1 MTQRAEFDKIE
12 LYLIRV
18 LHTVI
23 VERSVS
29 RAALRLQST
38 QPAVSAQLK
47 RLRELTGD
55 PLLVRAGNGMTP
67 TATALQLVG
76 PAASLLQAA
85 DALFSPRLRGAS
97 FDPQTTTATFR
108 IAASDYLDPTFLP
121 ELVAHV
127 LPLLQE
133 ELDPDRS
140 QALPTGEH
148 INAMARALVQA
159 FQQWDGAKAEQ
170 GTVPGKDGPAAF
182 VEGRLQSLQKA
193 LTEAGA
199 HPNHQVQLIEQL
211 QGDADG
217 LASAAARRW
226 PVRAAARPAPAAPP
240 AARSRRRNPPCRRD

>member
-67 TATALQLVG
+67 TATALQLGG
-76 PAASLLQAA
+76 PAGSLLQAA
-85 DALFSPRLRGAS
+85 DARFSPRPRSAA

-108 IAASDYLDPTFLP
+108 M
-121 ELVAHV
+121 
-127 LPLLQE
+127 
-133 ELDPDRS
+133 R
-140 QALPTGEH
+140 
-148 INAMARALVQA
+148 ARA
-159 FQQWDGAKAEQ
+159 
-170 GTVPGKDGPAAF
+170 
-182 VEGRLQSLQKA
+182 
-193 LTEAGA
+193 
-199 HPNHQVQLIEQL
+199 
-211 QGDADG
+211 
-217 LASAAARRW
+217 
-226 PVRAAARPAPAAPP
+226 
-240 AARSRRRNPPCRRD
+240 